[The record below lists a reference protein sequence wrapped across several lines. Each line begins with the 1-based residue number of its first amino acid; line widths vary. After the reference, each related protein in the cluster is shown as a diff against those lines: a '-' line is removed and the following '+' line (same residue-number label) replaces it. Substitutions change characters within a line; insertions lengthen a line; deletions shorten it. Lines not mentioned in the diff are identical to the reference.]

1 LRFLFLSVINSSIII
16 EKKKIFAECCDMASR
31 VSVNWQTAYVCL
43 MLRLGE
49 TLNIAFSTT
58 PLLRLLESNVC
69 RNYYRHH
76 DSSAIALDGN
86 VPEDQCK
93 VVEIQGRIS
102 DLNGTASILT
112 LLPGM

>member
-1 LRFLFLSVINSSIII
+1 
-16 EKKKIFAECCDMASR
+16 
-31 VSVNWQTAYVCL
+31 

-58 PLLRLLESNVC
+58 PLLRLLELNVC

-76 DSSAIALDGN
+76 HGSSAIALDGN
-86 VPEDQCK
+86 IPEDQCK
-93 VVEIQGRIS
+93 VVEIQERIS